1 MYRNE
6 IRKLTRFMPMW
17 IFLALCLVLNI
28 IITFNS
34 PGPEYFNEISLI
46 AKAAGQKMNGDYAGR
61 LDALPSSDIK
71 ADVEYIA
78 EHIRPI
84 YGTYDVESELTGY
97 YTNIVSKSP
106 KAVSMLEKK
115 YAAVQGQVDHLA
127 VIEADMDLYAG
138 PVTDQSYKRLFY
150 TLMKALSA
158 ETCIIGMLLSVYLV
172 SYEKMAGTEQFF
184 SSTRIGRK
192 ICICKIITALMST
205 IAVYVILNT
214 VSLGIYF
221 LHWDYSGIWDANISS
236 QFHTVTDLTLTK
248 PFITVA
254 DFSVKGYLMAAV
266 ALGFVLVAT
275 ASLCAS
281 IIGILV
287 KNNYVAGLLTLLIPA
302 LGLFVTTVMG
312 DLKMWPAYLYSLLQP
327 VCIWLAEPVWFT
339 EGGFN
344 APCLWFEVKGLLL
357 SLALFLI
364 ALYGSVQLYYRKDVA

>member
-34 PGPEYFNEISLI
+34 PEREYFNEISLI

-61 LDALPSSDIK
+61 LDTLPSSDIK

-127 VIEADMDLYAG
+127 EIEADMDLYAG

-172 SYEKMAGTEQFF
+172 SYEKMTGTEQFF

-192 ICICKIITALMST
+192 ICICKIVPSRLRD
-205 IAVYVILNT
+205 
-214 VSLGIYF
+214 G
-221 LHWDYSGIWDANISS
+221 
-236 QFHTVTDLTLTK
+236 
-248 PFITVA
+248 
-254 DFSVKGYLMAAV
+254 
-266 ALGFVLVAT
+266 
-275 ASLCAS
+275 
-281 IIGILV
+281 
-287 KNNYVAGLLTLLIPA
+287 
-302 LGLFVTTVMG
+302 
-312 DLKMWPAYLYSLLQP
+312 
-327 VCIWLAEPVWFT
+327 
-339 EGGFN
+339 
-344 APCLWFEVKGLLL
+344 
-357 SLALFLI
+357 
-364 ALYGSVQLYYRKDVA
+364 